1 MAISNSEKK
10 SLRQLGHSL
19 KPVVTVGDKGLSDN
33 VLDELKRAL
42 MECGRKLGTHV
53 RKGKKLANEFKKRN
67 YITMYIPHV
76 VDALKDILELEDK
89 EVEQATGKLTDV
101 LERSRKL

>member
-1 MAISNSEKK
+1 MVVFVHIASVWVPFTSESKEAIASYDEIM
-10 SLRQLGHSL
+10 
-19 KPVVTVGDKGLSDN
+19 
-33 VLDELKRAL
+33 DELKRAL
-42 MECGRKLGTHV
+42 MECGRRLGKHV

-76 VDALKDILELEDK
+76 VDALKDILELG
-89 EVEQATGKLTDV
+89 EQDVSSATDNLTNV

>member
-1 MAISNSEKK
+1 MCIRDSSYDEIME
-10 SLRQLGHSL
+10 
-19 KPVVTVGDKGLSDN
+19 
-33 VLDELKRAL
+33 ELKRAL

-67 YITMYIPHV
+67 YITMYIPTV
-76 VDALKDILELEDK
+76 VDALKDILELDEK
-89 EVEQATGKLTDV
+89 EVEQASSNLTDV

>member
-1 MAISNSEKK
+1 MWVPFTSESKEAIASYDEIMEE
-10 SLRQLGHSL
+10 LR
-19 KPVVTVGDKGLSDN
+19 
-33 VLDELKRAL
+33 RAL

-53 RKGKKLANEFKKRN
+53 RRGKKIANEFKKRN

-76 VDALKDILELEDK
+76 VDALKDILELDDK
-89 EVEQATGKLTDV
+89 EVSKATDDLTSV